1 MAIRGN
7 LSEAS
12 LADVLQL
19 LALGQKTGCLSI
31 AREGS
36 FGTIHFADGR
46 VVHAS
51 IVNRRDRLGDRLV
64 RLGAVDADELARL
77 AAHLQVQDDRDL
89 AKALLEHERVDRD
102 LLLQVYR
109 TQVEEV
115 VYHLFGWTQ
124 GTFTFEPDD
133 EISLETPLFSVSA
146 DSLLLEGARRVD
158 EWSLIEKK
166 IPSFDL
172 IFEVDASRV
181 NAREVPLSVE
191 QERILPL
198 LDGTHDVYAV
208 LERSG
213 LSEFDAGKA
222 IYGLLSAGYVQRV
235 GRSAARRQPPP
246 ESRVAEHRNLGIA
259 FYRTGMLDEASREFR
274 RVLELRDTDGIAR
287 FHLGL
292 VHARRGEWPEA
303 ISTFTRASQEPDAP
317 AAVFHNLAFAHEQVG
332 STEAA
337 VRALDEAQRRAGTM
351 PDPRVALSRATL
363 ALRAGEL
370 AMAEVHLAE
379 SRTQWGARQPS
390 AAWFH
395 AAGLAAAAAGD
406 GARAIAL
413 LEEGLAVYPHAVPL
427 HNNLAVV
434 HERQGSYELA
444 ARTVEHALLEDAN
457 CAHLHKNLG
466 DYLYRAQR
474 YDDAFESF
482 TRVVRLS
489 PLHGPDVH
497 LKLGNIHYRR
507 GATDEAKAAWEQALA
522 LDPGNRIVMANL
534 AALPQPDDADAD
546 PLKGAVEGAE
556 AEILAASIKG
566 AAPLIAPVIE
576 PGSATGDDAAS
587 AAAPHDDDAMAAFG
601 ADA

>member
-36 FGTIHFADGR
+36 FGAIHFADGR

-64 RLGAVDADELARL
+64 RLGAVPADELARL
-77 AAHLQVQDDRDL
+77 AAHLHVQDDREL
-89 AKALLEHERVDRD
+89 AKALLTTEQVDRE

-124 GTFTFEPDD
+124 GSFTFEPDD
-133 EISLETPLFSVSA
+133 EIALDTPLFSVSA

-172 IFEVDASRV
+172 IFEVDGARV
-181 NAREVPLSVE
+181 NAREVPLSAE

-198 LDGTHDVYAV
+198 LDGTHDVHAV
-208 LERSG
+208 MERSG

-274 RVLELRDTDGIAR
+274 RVLELRESDGIAR
-287 FHLGL
+287 FHIGL

-303 ISTFTRASQEPDAP
+303 VSTFTRASQEPDAP
-317 AAVFHNLAFAHEQVG
+317 AAVFHNLAFALEQVG
-332 STEAA
+332 NTNGAA
-337 VRALDEAQRRAGTM
+337 RALDEATRRSGAM
-351 PDPRVALSRATL
+351 PDPRLALSRATL
-363 ALRAGEL
+363 CLEAGEL
-370 AMAEVHLAE
+370 AAAEAHLAE
-379 SRTQWGARQPS
+379 SRAQWGARQPS

-395 AAGLAAAAAGD
+395 AAGLAAAVAGD
-406 GARAIAL
+406 TARAAAL

-434 HERQGSYELA
+434 HERRGSYELA
-444 ARTVEHALLEDAN
+444 ARTLEHALLEDAN
-457 CAHLHKNLG
+457 CPHLHKNLG

-474 YDDAFESF
+474 YDEAFDAFV
-482 TRVVRLS
+482 RVVRLS

-507 GATDEAKAAWEQALA
+507 GALEQAREAWEQALA

-534 AALPQPDDADAD
+534 SALPQPATVPDAGSPAGGD
-546 PLKGAVEGAE
+546 
-556 AEILAASIKG
+556 G
-566 AAPLIAPVIE
+566 AAVSPAP
-576 PGSATGDDAAS
+576 
-587 AAAPHDDDAMAAFG
+587 DDDALAAFG

>member
-31 AREGS
+31 ARDGS

-46 VVHAS
+46 IVHAS

-64 RLGAVDADELARL
+64 RLGAVAADELARL
-77 AAHLQVQDDRDL
+77 AARLHVQDDRDL
-89 AKALLEHERVDRD
+89 AKALLATDHVDRD
-102 LLLQVYR
+102 LLVQVYR

-115 VYHLFGWTQ
+115 VYHLFAWAQ

-133 EISLETPLFSVSA
+133 EISLDTPLFSISA

-166 IPSFDL
+166 VSSFDL
-172 IFEVDASRV
+172 IFEADATRV
-181 NAREVPLSVE
+181 RAREVPLSAE

-198 LDGTHDVYAV
+198 LDGTHDVHA
-208 LERSG
+208 LMERSG
-213 LSEFDAGKA
+213 LSEFDVGKA
-222 IYGLLSAGYVQRV
+222 LYGLLSAGYAQRV

-259 FYRTGMLDEASREFR
+259 FYRTGMLDEATREFR
-274 RVLELRDTDGIAR
+274 RVLELRESDGISR

-292 VHARRGEWPEA
+292 VHVRRGEWPDA
-303 ISTFTRASQEPDAP
+303 VATFLRAAQEPDAP
-317 AAVFHNLAFAHEQVG
+317 AAVYHNLAYALEQVG
-332 STEAA
+332 DRDGAR
-337 VRALDEAQRRAGTM
+337 RALDSATQRAGQM
-351 PDPRVALSRATL
+351 PDPRLALSRATMCL
-363 ALRAGEL
+363 EAGDF
-370 AMAEVHLAE
+370 AGAESHLADA
-379 SRTQWGARQPS
+379 RAQWGARQPS

-395 AAGLAAAAAGD
+395 AAGLAAALGGEAD
-406 GARAIAL
+406 RALAI

-434 HERQGSYELA
+434 HERRGSYELA
-444 ARTVEHALLEDAN
+444 ARTLEHALLEDAN

-474 YDDAFESF
+474 YDEAFDAF
-482 TRVVRLS
+482 TRVVRLA

-497 LKLGNIHYRR
+497 LKLGNMYYRR
-507 GATDEAKAAWEQALA
+507 GALEEARASWEQALT

-534 AALPQPDDADAD
+534 SALPTREQPATELQPAGEQEDDA
-546 PLKGAVEGAE
+546 L
-556 AEILAASIKG
+556 
-566 AAPLIAPVIE
+566 
-576 PGSATGDDAAS
+576 
-587 AAAPHDDDAMAAFG
+587 AAFG
-601 ADA
+601 LDA

>member
-19 LALGQKTGCLSI
+19 LALGQKTGVLSI
-31 AREGS
+31 ARDGS

-64 RLGAVDADELARL
+64 RLGAIAADELTRL
-77 AAHLQVQDDRDL
+77 SAQQHVHDDRDL
-89 AKALLEHERVDRD
+89 ARALLGAGSVERD
-102 LLLQVYR
+102 LLVQVYR

-115 VYHLFGWTQ
+115 VYHLFSWSH
-124 GTFTFEPDD
+124 GTFTFEPED
-133 EISLETPLFSVSA
+133 ELSLDPPLFSISA

-166 IPSFDL
+166 VPSFDL
-172 IFEVDASRV
+172 IFEADASRV
-181 NAREVPLSVE
+181 NGREVPLSAE

-198 LDGTHDVYAV
+198 LDGTHDVHA
-208 LERSG
+208 LIERSG
-213 LSEFDAGKA
+213 LSEFDVGKA
-222 IYGLLSAGYVQRV
+222 LYGLLSAGYAQRV

-259 FYRTGMLDEASREFR
+259 FYRTGMLDEATREFR
-274 RVLELRDTDGIAR
+274 RVLELRDSDGVSR
-287 FHLGL
+287 FHIGL
-292 VHARRGEWPEA
+292 VHARRSEWPEA
-303 ISTFTRASQEPDAP
+303 VSTFLRAAQEPDAP
-317 AAVFHNLAFAHEQVG
+317 SAVYHNLAFALEQVG
-332 STEAA
+332 DIEGAE
-337 VRALDEAQRRAGTM
+337 RALDTARQRAAGM
-351 PDPRVALSRATL
+351 PDPRLALSRATMC
-363 ALRAGEL
+363 LRAGDL
-370 AMAEVHLAE
+370 AGAEAHLAE
-379 SRTQWGARQPS
+379 ARAQWGGRQPS

-395 AAGLAAAAAGD
+395 AAGLAAAVAGD
-406 GARAIAL
+406 AARAAAI
-413 LEEGLAVYPHAVPL
+413 LEEGVAVYPHSVPL

-434 HERQGSYELA
+434 HERRGSYELA
-444 ARTVEHALLEDAN
+444 ARTLEHALLEDAN

-474 YDDAFESF
+474 YDEALDAFV
-482 TRVVRLS
+482 RVIRLA

-507 GATDEAKAAWEQALA
+507 GALDAARSAWEQALV

-534 AALPQPDDADAD
+534 SALPPTDDTATEVLPMVASSDNAVD
-546 PLKGAVEGAE
+546 SPAPEDEPL
-556 AEILAASIKG
+556 
-566 AAPLIAPVIE
+566 
-576 PGSATGDDAAS
+576 
-587 AAAPHDDDAMAAFG
+587 AAFG
-601 ADA
+601 SDE